1 MEHIKLIVSQ
11 LPNETHNHTD
21 NLVKIYEKI
30 VLLASKIKTESVRT
44 EAPFIFLSKS
54 KLHKRG
60 LAVTNC
66 HIIYLHSRH
75 YRYNKSAN
83 LNTHK
88 QQNHTLPCKEFKMKL
103 HFLLIAAFLS
113 TPSFAADVAIEM
125 LNKDADG
132 NKMVYSQELVK
143 IEVGDTVTWLP
154 SSKGH
159 NVEMISSPNKMKF
172 KSKNGKEAKITFD
185 TPGIY
190 YYLCTPHK
198 GMGMIGLVVV
208 GNDMSNINDV
218 KKAKAYGK
226 SKKKLKKL
234 LASLG
239 SRNQNCRT
247 G

>member
-1 MEHIKLIVSQ
+1 MKFYYLLIV
-11 LPNETHNHTD
+11 
-21 NLVKIYEKI
+21 V
-30 VLLASKIKTESVRT
+30 
-44 EAPFIFLSKS
+44 
-54 KLHKRG
+54 
-60 LAVTNC
+60 
-66 HIIYLHSRH
+66 
-75 YRYNKSAN
+75 
-83 LNTHK
+83 
-88 QQNHTLPCKEFKMKL
+88 
-103 HFLLIAAFLS
+103 FLS

-132 NKMVYSQELVK
+132 NKMVFSEEVVK
-143 IEVGDTVTWLP
+143 VDVGDTVTWLP

-172 KSKNGKEAKITFD
+172 KSKNGKEAKITFE

-208 GNDMSNINDV
+208 DNNISNIDDV

-234 LASLG
+234 LASLE
-239 SRNQNCRT
+239 
-247 G
+247 

>member
-1 MEHIKLIVSQ
+1 
-11 LPNETHNHTD
+11 
-21 NLVKIYEKI
+21 
-30 VLLASKIKTESVRT
+30 
-44 EAPFIFLSKS
+44 
-54 KLHKRG
+54 
-60 LAVTNC
+60 
-66 HIIYLHSRH
+66 
-75 YRYNKSAN
+75 
-83 LNTHK
+83 
-88 QQNHTLPCKEFKMKL
+88 MKL
-103 HFLLIAAFLS
+103 YSLVIAAFLS
-113 TPSFAADVAIEM
+113 TPTFAADVAIEM

-143 IEVGDTVTWLP
+143 IEVGDTVTWVP

-172 KSKNGKEAKITFD
+172 KSKNGKDAKITFD

-208 GNDMSNINDV
+208 GNDMSNIDDV

-234 LASLG
+234 LASLE
-239 SRNQNCRT
+239 
-247 G
+247 

>member
-1 MEHIKLIVSQ
+1 
-11 LPNETHNHTD
+11 
-21 NLVKIYEKI
+21 
-30 VLLASKIKTESVRT
+30 
-44 EAPFIFLSKS
+44 
-54 KLHKRG
+54 
-60 LAVTNC
+60 
-66 HIIYLHSRH
+66 
-75 YRYNKSAN
+75 
-83 LNTHK
+83 
-88 QQNHTLPCKEFKMKL
+88 MKL
-103 HFLLIAAFLS
+103 YSLVIAAFLS
-113 TPSFAADVAIEM
+113 TPTFAADVAIEM

-143 IEVGDTVTWLP
+143 IEVGDTVTWVP

-208 GNDMSNINDV
+208 GNDMSNLDDV

-234 LASLG
+234 LASLE
-239 SRNQNCRT
+239 
-247 G
+247 

>member
-1 MEHIKLIVSQ
+1 
-11 LPNETHNHTD
+11 
-21 NLVKIYEKI
+21 
-30 VLLASKIKTESVRT
+30 
-44 EAPFIFLSKS
+44 
-54 KLHKRG
+54 
-60 LAVTNC
+60 
-66 HIIYLHSRH
+66 
-75 YRYNKSAN
+75 
-83 LNTHK
+83 
-88 QQNHTLPCKEFKMKL
+88 
-103 HFLLIAAFLS
+103 
-113 TPSFAADVAIEM
+113 M

-190 YYLCTPHK
+190 YYLCTPHM

-208 GNDMSNINDV
+208 GNDISNINDV

-234 LASLG
+234 LASLE
-239 SRNQNCRT
+239 
-247 G
+247 

>member
-1 MEHIKLIVSQ
+1 
-11 LPNETHNHTD
+11 
-21 NLVKIYEKI
+21 
-30 VLLASKIKTESVRT
+30 
-44 EAPFIFLSKS
+44 
-54 KLHKRG
+54 
-60 LAVTNC
+60 
-66 HIIYLHSRH
+66 
-75 YRYNKSAN
+75 
-83 LNTHK
+83 
-88 QQNHTLPCKEFKMKL
+88 MKL

-113 TPSFAADVAIEM
+113 TPSLAAEVAIEM

-172 KSKNGKEAKITFD
+172 KSKNAKEAKITFD

-208 GNDMSNINDV
+208 GNDISNINDI
-218 KKAKAYGK
+218 KKAKALNNSNIEGIIVGK
-226 SKKKLKKL
+226 AIYDGDIKLDELVKEL
-234 LASLG
+234 DA
-239 SRNQNCRT
+239 
-247 G
+247 

>member
-1 MEHIKLIVSQ
+1 
-11 LPNETHNHTD
+11 
-21 NLVKIYEKI
+21 
-30 VLLASKIKTESVRT
+30 
-44 EAPFIFLSKS
+44 
-54 KLHKRG
+54 
-60 LAVTNC
+60 
-66 HIIYLHSRH
+66 
-75 YRYNKSAN
+75 
-83 LNTHK
+83 
-88 QQNHTLPCKEFKMKL
+88 MK
-103 HFLLIAAFLS
+103 FYYLLIAAVLS

-132 NKMVYSQELVK
+132 NKMVFSEEVVK
-143 IEVGDTVTWLP
+143 VDVGDTVTWLP

-172 KSKNGKEAKITFD
+172 KSKNGKEAKITFE

-208 GNDMSNINDV
+208 GDNISNIDDV

-234 LASLG
+234 LANLE
-239 SRNQNCRT
+239 
-247 G
+247 

>member
-1 MEHIKLIVSQ
+1 
-11 LPNETHNHTD
+11 
-21 NLVKIYEKI
+21 
-30 VLLASKIKTESVRT
+30 
-44 EAPFIFLSKS
+44 
-54 KLHKRG
+54 
-60 LAVTNC
+60 
-66 HIIYLHSRH
+66 
-75 YRYNKSAN
+75 
-83 LNTHK
+83 
-88 QQNHTLPCKEFKMKL
+88 MKL

-113 TPSFAADVAIEM
+113 TPSLAADVAIEM

-208 GNDMSNINDV
+208 GNDMSNFDDV

-234 LASLG
+234 LAGLK
-239 SRNQNCRT
+239 
-247 G
+247 

>member
-1 MEHIKLIVSQ
+1 
-11 LPNETHNHTD
+11 
-21 NLVKIYEKI
+21 
-30 VLLASKIKTESVRT
+30 
-44 EAPFIFLSKS
+44 
-54 KLHKRG
+54 
-60 LAVTNC
+60 
-66 HIIYLHSRH
+66 
-75 YRYNKSAN
+75 
-83 LNTHK
+83 
-88 QQNHTLPCKEFKMKL
+88 MK
-103 HFLLIAAFLS
+103 FYYLLIAAFLS

-132 NKMVYSQELVK
+132 NKMVFSEEVVK
-143 IEVGDTVTWLP
+143 VDVGDTVTWLP

-172 KSKNGKEAKITFD
+172 KSKNGKEAKITFE

-208 GNDMSNINDV
+208 GNNISNIDDI

-234 LASLG
+234 LTSLK
-239 SRNQNCRT
+239 
-247 G
+247 